1 MKDIFGSRD
10 YVWKKG
16 HNLLFLK
23 SVVKSQQKCYRNFTD
38 KVEDKQLLFWPAKST
53 YEISG
58 EKKKERERDGKLR
71 GDKSI
76 KSKKYNI
83 PIIEV
88 LERKIKTEERKPPI
102 Q

>member
-38 KVEDKQLLFWPAKST
+38 KVEDK
-53 YEISG
+53 
-58 EKKKERERDGKLR
+58 
-71 GDKSI
+71 
-76 KSKKYNI
+76 
-83 PIIEV
+83 
-88 LERKIKTEERKPPI
+88 
-102 Q
+102 